1 MNVIDI
7 IVVAVV
13 AVIAFFIIRDV
24 VKNRKAVITSCGCGS
39 GCSGCSGCSAHPH
52 TEEDK

>member
-24 VKNRKAVITSCGCGS
+24 VKKRKAGITSCGCGS
-39 GCSGCSGCSAHPH
+39 GCSGCSGCSSH